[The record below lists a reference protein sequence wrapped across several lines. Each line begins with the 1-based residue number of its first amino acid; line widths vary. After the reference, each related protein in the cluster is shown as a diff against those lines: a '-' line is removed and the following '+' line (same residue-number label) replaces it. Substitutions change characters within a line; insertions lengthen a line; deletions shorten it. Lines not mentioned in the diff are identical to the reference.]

1 MLVLPRFR
9 LKMAAKA
16 VVLIAGLG
24 VMSALAN
31 LFCLKTLDR
40 LEQTNNAVVR
50 QMAPARL
57 ALAEAKSTVAYMGL
71 ATYKMAGAVERDTA
85 QQAADEL
92 SGYYAAGRNWLNN
105 VTDYFPDRADDARL
119 ILGKLDLVNAAAGEI
134 RTLVMSND
142 RARAKLLLELKFDPA
157 LDDAAFHMNR
167 LINILGGQTETAM
180 ADAAAEKAWTFDAVL
195 MVLVGGTLA
204 TTLLAM
210 ILAHRSVARPLQR
223 LAGAMRE
230 IADGRFDAPIDG
242 AQRSDE
248 VGTMARAV
256 LVFRDNG
263 VALQDAQQ
271 QRQSAREQSAA
282 EKREALDRLA
292 ARFESKILRVTAALA
307 NAAAELD
314 ASARSMSEAA
324 DESGNHART
333 AAVVAEETTQVA
345 GTVSSAIDE
354 LSMAMRDIDA
364 QFVSA
369 SAVVVEAKRRA
380 SVAVANAD
388 GLDAAVGDI
397 DKVAG
402 MIQAIASQTNL
413 LALNAT
419 IEAAR
424 AGEAGKG
431 FAVVANEV
439 KNLANQT
446 ARATEEISGQIG
458 EIQSVTAKAVDAIKN
473 ISETIR
479 HMNEVAASISESIN
493 HQGAATNDIMQ
504 NVREAAESTEQVSSA
519 IHCVVSAADETRTG
533 AEQTLTAAN
542 SVSQASE
549 SLTHEVERFIGTI
562 RRG

>member
-1 MLVLPRFR
+1 
-9 LKMAAKA
+9 MAAKA

-105 VTDYFPDRADDARL
+105 VTDYFPDRADDARH

-424 AGEAGKG
+424 AGDAGRG
-431 FAVVANEV
+431 FAVVAQEV
-439 KNLANQT
+439 KTLAGQTTQALANIKERTRTVRDIIDGVCGATQLMSNVI
-446 ARATEEISGQIG
+446 AQIEGVSRAITSSVGL
-458 EIQSVTAKAVDAIKN
+458 QSEATQKIAETVDG
-473 ISETIR
+473 
-479 HMNEVAASISESIN
+479 AASRS
-493 HQGAATNDIMQ
+493 
-504 NVREAAESTEQVSSA
+504 RQV
-519 IHCVVSAADETRTG
+519 
-533 AEQTLTAAN
+533 AN
-542 SVSQASE
+542 SVAGVSDFASRTRLDAQQILHAVADLNRQAAALQE
-549 SLTHEVERFIGTI
+549 EAQQFVTQVRAA
-562 RRG
+562 

>member
-1 MLVLPRFR
+1 
-9 LKMAAKA
+9 MAAKA

-424 AGEAGKG
+424 AGDAGRG
-431 FAVVANEV
+431 FAVVAQEV
-439 KNLANQT
+439 KTLAGQTTQALANIKERTRTVRDIIDGVCGATQLMSNVI
-446 ARATEEISGQIG
+446 AQIEGVSRAITSSVGL
-458 EIQSVTAKAVDAIKN
+458 QSEATQKIAETVDG
-473 ISETIR
+473 
-479 HMNEVAASISESIN
+479 AASRS
-493 HQGAATNDIMQ
+493 
-504 NVREAAESTEQVSSA
+504 RQV
-519 IHCVVSAADETRTG
+519 
-533 AEQTLTAAN
+533 AN
-542 SVSQASE
+542 SVAGVSDFASRTRLDAQQILHAVADLNRQAAALQE
-549 SLTHEVERFIGTI
+549 EAQQFVTQVRAA
-562 RRG
+562 